1 VLAYVFWHSP
11 RWGVDTAQY
20 EQGLLGFQRTLA
32 ADPPDGFYG
41 CSTHRLDGVPWLD
54 DGTPY
59 EDWYLVADF
68 AALGDLNEAAIEGA
82 RRSPHDQVAGQAS
95 AGIAGV
101 YARWFGHP
109 APDARVDGRHRWFAK
124 PAGMAYENLRSELVQ
139 LVPERAVVWRRQMT
153 LGPTPEFCLVEI
165 EPVDV
170 PWPTIDVTA
179 TRLVGA

>member
-1 VLAYVFWHSP
+1 MLAFVFWHSP
-11 RWGVDTAQY
+11 RPGVDRAEY
-20 EQGLLGFQRTLA
+20 EQHLLGFQRTMT
-32 ADPPDGFYG
+32 ADAPEWFYV
-41 CSTHRLDGVPWLD
+41 CSTHRLDTAPWLEGD
-54 DGTPY
+54 PAY

-68 AALGDLNEAAIEGA
+68 AALGELNEAAVEGA
-82 RRSPHDQVAGQAS
+82 RRAPHDQVAAQSGH
-95 AGIAGV
+95 GTGGV

-124 PAGMAYENLRSELVQ
+124 PDGMAYEDLRAALVQ

-170 PWPTIDVTA
+170 PWPTIDVA
-179 TRLVGA
+179 VTRLAGA